1 MLEKHLIAQ
10 TNPAA
15 RPENVI
21 VTGDLR
27 ITVLTDC
34 LLRIEKSENLQ
45 FCDEATQSIWFRNLP
60 PVSFR
65 TEQTSEGFQVITD
78 QVCLVLKKEI
88 PESYLIFSDSK

>member
-45 FCDEATQSIWFRNLP
+45 FCDEATQSIWF
-60 PVSFR
+60 
-65 TEQTSEGFQVITD
+65 
-78 QVCLVLKKEI
+78 
-88 PESYLIFSDSK
+88 PESASRFLPHRTNL